1 MEDCTEDYNKEDLS
15 SIPLISRPFVGQL
28 QFSFSGLHSFVKQF
42 IDRQAVAIDIPTK
55 RALARAFQTAAVG
68 QLEEKLLL
76 ALKWCEMNGIIV
88 QEIVVSGGV
97 ASNKF
102 LRERY
107 IILHAMEI
115 LFDITFSDCANVF
128 SHSLQIL
135 RHRSYFPRPIY
146 VQVSLRRAQ
155 IKLMTNLYIYGG
167 RQRGNDWLGIDA
179 SLPSQ
184 RYRPI

>member
-1 MEDCTEDYNKEDLS
+1 LERFCTVCSTEDHKEDLP

-42 IDRQAVAIDIPTK
+42 INRQAVAIDIPTK

-107 IILHAMEI
+107 IMLQAMKI
-115 LFDITFSDCANVF
+115 LFNITFSDCTNVF

-135 RHRSYFPRPIY
+135 RLRSYFPRPIY
-146 VQVSLRRAQ
+146 AQVSLRRAQ
-155 IKLMTNLYIYGG
+155 IKLMTN
-167 RQRGNDWLGIDA
+167 
-179 SLPSQ
+179 
-184 RYRPI
+184 

>member
-1 MEDCTEDYNKEDLS
+1 MGLKWTELGPGDALERFCTEDYKEDLP

-42 IDRQAVAIDIPTK
+42 IDRQGIAIDVPTK
-55 RALARAFQTAAVG
+55 RALARAFQAAAVG

-76 ALKWCEMNGIIV
+76 ALKWCEMKDIIV

-107 IILHAMEI
+107 IMLQAMKI
-115 LFDITFSDCANVF
+115 LFNITLDCANIF
-128 SHSLQIL
+128 SRSFQIL
-135 RHRSYFPRPIY
+135 RLHSYFPRPIY
-146 VQVSLRRAQ
+146 AQVSHRRAQ
-155 IKLMTNLYIYGG
+155 IKLMTN
-167 RQRGNDWLGIDA
+167 
-179 SLPSQ
+179 
-184 RYRPI
+184 

>member
-1 MEDCTEDYNKEDLS
+1 MEDLP
-15 SIPLISRPFVGQL
+15 SIPLISRPFIGQL
-28 QFSFSGLHSFVKQF
+28 QFSFSGLHSSVKQF
-42 IDRQAVAIDIPTK
+42 IDRQADVIDIPMK

-107 IILHAMEI
+107 IMLQAMRS
-115 LFDITFSDCANVF
+115 LFNITSSDCANVF

-135 RHRSYFPRPIY
+135 HLRSYFPRPIY
-146 VQVSLRRAQ
+146 AQVSHRRAQ
-155 IKLMTNLYIYGG
+155 IKLMTN
-167 RQRGNDWLGIDA
+167 
-179 SLPSQ
+179 
-184 RYRPI
+184 